1 MLKELTGLVYRHIVS
16 PHFPDVMDILSGER
30 HEVLVDGDVSFSLNL
45 VRIGSEQFKIGQ
57 QTSRNRILDCHDD
70 GICTPLPDGRE

>member
-1 MLKELTGLVYRHIVS
+1 
-16 PHFPDVMDILSGER
+16 MDILSGER

-70 GICTPLPDGRE
+70 GICPSLPDGREQPAESGTFDNGDVFTVL